1 MDEIENQ
8 NVEDQNQNQDYNEP
22 VENEDEEFEM
32 GFTDKLV
39 GVFSSPTET
48 FAHAAKFPP
57 KTSDW
62 LIPIFGLIIVVVLS
76 NFLMLNNPI
85 IKQELQE
92 KQLAKV
98 EKNFDKMVE
107 AGTLTQE
114 KADEQLE
121 KIQDGMEA
129 QMGGGVG
136 QIFQVVGAFFGIFI
150 FFFILAG
157 IYFLFAKF
165 ALHGEGSYQSALVAY
180 GLPTYIAIVATIV
193 KLILALTMNQF
204 MTDTSIASIIGSDAS
219 TFMGFILGKLDIF
232 GIWGYVVISIAFAK
246 MFKSES
252 TGKYYGMIFGL
263 WIGFGLLFFYLAKAV
278 PMLGMFS
285 G

>member
-1 MDEIENQ
+1 MEEITNHDTDEQ
-8 NVEDQNQNQDYNEP
+8 NHSYQEP
-22 VENEDEEFEM
+22 VESEEEDFEM
-32 GFTDKLV
+32 SHTDKLA
-39 GVFSSPTET
+39 GVFTSPSET
-48 FAHAAKFPP
+48 FAYTAKFPP

-62 LIPIFGLIIVVVLS
+62 LIPIFGLIIIVIIS
-76 NFLMLNNPI
+76 NFLMLNNPE
-85 IKQELQE
+85 IKQALQE
-92 KQLAKV
+92 KQITKM

-107 AGTLTQE
+107 NGTLTQE
-114 KADEQLE
+114 QADEQLN
-121 KIQDGMEA
+121 KIQDGMDK
-129 QMGGGVG
+129 QMGGIG
-136 QIFQVVGAFFGIFI
+136 QIFQVVGTFFGVFI

-165 ALHGEGSYQSALVAY
+165 ALHGDGTYQSAMVAY

-204 MTDTSIASIIGSDAS
+204 MTDTSVASIMGSDTS
-219 TFMGFILGKLDIF
+219 TFTGFILGKLDIF
-232 GIWGYVVISIAFAK
+232 SIWGYAVISIAFAK

-252 TGKYYGMIFGL
+252 TGKYYAMIFGL
-263 WIGFGLLFFYLAKAV
+263 WIGFGILFFFLGKAI